1 MSDQKKIHDFAP
13 RTLGAGFVHKRDLV
27 LAIILVAFGAF
38 MYYEASKFPEAPA
51 ILGDTLN
58 ADVFPKMLITIM
70 FLLVAIIPFEFKLT
84 PEKVAKID
92 KDRDD
97 KTLTITWLTILLLLT
112 IVSFAEY
119 LGAVVT
125 MVINCVALPLLWGER
140 NYIAVIIYSILFPG
154 FVYLL
159 LNKLLGLYFNPGIL
173 EAFK

>member
-58 ADVFPKMLITIM
+58 ADVFPKMLITIL
-70 FLLVAIIPFEFKLT
+70 FILVAIIPFEFKIT
-84 PEKVAKID
+84 PAKIAKID
-92 KDRDD
+92 KDRGDR
-97 KTLTITWLTILLLLT
+97 TLPITWFTIVLLLV
-112 IVSFAEY
+112 IVSFAEF

-125 MVINCVALPLLWGER
+125 MFITCLALPLLWGER
-140 NYIAVIIYSILFPG
+140 NYIAVAIYSVVFPG

-159 LNKLLGLYFNPGIL
+159 FNKLLGLYFNPGIL
-173 EAFK
+173 ELLK

>member
-1 MSDQKKIHDFAP
+1 
-13 RTLGAGFVHKRDLV
+13 
-27 LAIILVAFGAF
+27 

-97 KTLTITWLTILLLLT
+97 KTLTITFLCS
-112 IVSFAEY
+112 VSLSPSF
-119 LGAVVT
+119 LHFSKSVS
-125 MVINCVALPLLWGER
+125 N
-140 NYIAVIIYSILFPG
+140 
-154 FVYLL
+154 
-159 LNKLLGLYFNPGIL
+159 
-173 EAFK
+173 FKPAC

>member
-13 RTLGAGFVHKRDLV
+13 RTLGAGFVHKKDLV

-58 ADVFPKMLITIM
+58 ADVYPKMLITIM

-97 KTLTITWLTILLLLT
+97 KTLTINENK
-112 IVSFAEY
+112 IVKGSRI
-119 LGAVVT
+119 
-125 MVINCVALPLLWGER
+125 INSNIER
-140 NYIAVIIYSILFPG
+140 NECCNSRTSDEILAIKSPFFFSVKKFRG
-154 FVYLL
+154 REIVLL
-159 LNKLLGLYFNPGIL
+159 
-173 EAFK
+173 

>member
-13 RTLGAGFVHKRDLV
+13 RTLGAGFVHKKDLV

-84 PEKVAKID
+84 PDKVAKID

-112 IVSFAEY
+112 IVSFSR
-119 LGAVVT
+119 
-125 MVINCVALPLLWGER
+125 LLDESTSSR
-140 NYIAVIIYSILFPG
+140 NPHKSP
-154 FVYLL
+154 
-159 LNKLLGLYFNPGIL
+159 
-173 EAFK
+173 